1 MALFGKRKESAQA
14 GKASVSA
21 SKASAPRGAG
31 AAAPLDDGA
40 GHAASGGEAGSD
52 GLLDSLPEDYGDQ
65 AETAR
70 KKMRKVVIV
79 KQYCTHAAGSDCERC
94 LLCCPHD
101 AITLEEGKAPKV
113 DDALCTGCGICFG
126 VCDAFGSTRL
136 TLHDLH
142 ARLQRIATSGRRA
155 YLTCKENVF
164 PDMNPDTNVVVLPC
178 LSMMSPEMFT
188 LLLSEN
194 IRLTVACDLSYC
206 EDCTRGGAL
215 GGSLFPRAIQIAE
228 ERTGE
233 KVLFSFRIP
242 ERQTLVE
249 KYADDDPLGRREAFS
264 GFVGDFAEIAS
275 GKRRLRN
282 STVLQD
288 YYVKKEQQRAAA
300 LVNLADESAFD
311 NFRPAGGVR
320 KVLHPRKKMVLEAV
334 QRRPDIAGN
343 IPVAVST
350 TDPDACCQAHDCIE
364 ACTTGARALEDGML
378 AFDAR
383 LCIGCGICVD
393 ACEHAACSVEE
404 TTAEIYVDG
413 AAAEQQ

>member
-1 MALFGKRKESAQA
+1 MALFGRKKESAQA
-14 GKASVSA
+14 GKAGIGT
-21 SKASAPRGAG
+21 SKASASKGAG
-31 AAAPLDDGA
+31 TSTPWGGGADDVSLSEEAARND
-40 GHAASGGEAGSD
+40 
-52 GLLDSLPEDYGDQ
+52 LLGSLPEDYGDQ
-65 AETAR
+65 AEAAR
-70 KKMRKVVIV
+70 KKMRKVVVV

-101 AITLEEGKAPKV
+101 VITLEEGKAPKV

-136 TLHDLH
+136 TLRDLH
-142 ARLQRIATSGRRA
+142 VRLQRIATSGRRA

-206 EDCTRGGAL
+206 EDCTRGGEL

-233 KVLFSFRIP
+233 HVLFSFRIP

-249 KYADDDPLGRREAFS
+249 KYTDDDPLGRREAFA
-264 GFVGDFAEIAS
+264 GFAGDFAEIAS

-300 LVNLADESAFD
+300 LVNLADESVFD
-311 NFRPAGGVR
+311 NFKPAGGVR
-320 KVLHPRKKMVLEAV
+320 KVLHPRQKMVLEAV
-334 QRRPDIAGN
+334 QRRPDIASS
-343 IPVAVST
+343 IPVAVSV
-350 TDPDACCQAHDCIE
+350 TDSDACCQAHDCIE
-364 ACTTGARALEDGML
+364 ACPTGARALEDGAL
-378 AFDAR
+378 SFDAR
-383 LCIGCGICVD
+383 LCVGCGICVD
-393 ACEHAACSVEE
+393 ACKHAACSVEE
-404 TTAEIYVDG
+404 TTAEIYVDN
-413 AAAEQQ
+413 ATAER